1 MFKLFFIGLVG
12 GLLSGLLG
20 VGGGVI
26 FVPLLTY
33 MTNKNFKINTG
44 ISSMAIIFVASASG
58 FTYILNGIS
67 LTFNIFYLII
77 GGILGGYI
85 GSKITAI
92 IKTKS
97 LERIFSI
104 LLISSGCK
112 RIICAF

>member
-67 LTFNIFYLII
+67 LTFNIFYLVVGGII
-77 GGILGGYI
+77 GGYV
-85 GSKITAI
+85 GSKITAKI
-92 IKTKS
+92 QTKS
-97 LERIFSI
+97 LERIFSC
-104 LLISSGCK
+104 LLYTSPSP
-112 RIICAF
+112 RD